1 VTDVR
6 RQAEM
11 DEENQR
17 LSSRKAVVATLLL
30 GAIALCGMVVFVLVL
45 LQRACSGP

>member
-1 VTDVR
+1 MR

-30 GAIALCGMVVFVLVL
+30 GAITLGGLVVFVLVL
-45 LQRACSGP
+45 SQRACSGP